1 MNYYKNYTKE
11 YIYYMGAIQ
20 NSITAALGAITGAA
34 VAGKHMKDIKAKEE
48 EQGLLAKEQYHE
60 AAADIKG
67 LQEQLSSKKNEWG
80 EAEGDLAILN
90 AKRTG
95 GKGNT
100 KAALDEK
107 KKAKMSEIDAAK
119 RAFEELSDR
128 IEAKKAMKQR
138 AEIMMSKANKWGGIK

>member
-1 MNYYKNYTKE
+1 
-11 YIYYMGAIQ
+11 MGAINQ
-20 NSITAALGAITGAA
+20 AFNQAAGSVAAAAA
-34 VAGKHMKDIKAKEE
+34 VIKGAKE
-48 EQGLLAKEQYHE
+48 QDMSQALLGKEQYHE
-60 AAADIKG
+60 ADADIKD
-67 LQEQLSSKKNEWG
+67 LQEQLTGKKNEWG
-80 EAEGDLAILN
+80 NAESDLAILN

-128 IEAKKAMKQR
+128 IEAKQAMKQR
-138 AEIMMSKANKWGGIK
+138 AEIMMSKANKWGGIR

>member
-1 MNYYKNYTKE
+1 
-11 YIYYMGAIQ
+11 MGAINQ
-20 NSITAALGAITGAA
+20 AFNQAAGSVAA
-34 VAGKHMKDIKAKEE
+34 AATLIKGAKEKDMS
-48 EQGLLAKEQYHE
+48 QALLGKEQSYE
-60 AAADIKG
+60 ADAAIKD
-67 LQEQLSSKKNEWG
+67 LQEQLSGKKNEWG
-80 EAEGDLAILN
+80 EAESDLAILN

-107 KKAKMSEIDAAK
+107 KKAKMSEIEAAK

-138 AEIMMSKANKWGGIK
+138 AEIMMDKANKWGGVR

>member
-1 MNYYKNYTKE
+1 
-11 YIYYMGAIQ
+11 MGAINQ
-20 NSITAALGAITGAA
+20 AFNQAAGSVAA
-34 VAGKHMKDIKAKEE
+34 AATLIKGK
-48 EQGLLAKEQYHE
+48 KEQDMSQALLGKEQSKE
-60 AAADIKG
+60 AEAELKN
-67 LQEQLSSKKNEWG
+67 LQPQLSEAKNKWG

-107 KKAKMSEIDAAK
+107 KRNKMTEIDAAK

-128 IEAKKAMKQR
+128 IEAKQAMRQR

>member
-1 MNYYKNYTKE
+1 
-11 YIYYMGAIQ
+11 MGAINQ
-20 NSITAALGAITGAA
+20 AFNQAAGSLAA
-34 VAGKHMKDIKAKEE
+34 AATVIK
-48 EQGLLAKEQYHE
+48 GAKEQDMSQALLGKEQFYE
-60 AAADIKG
+60 ADAAIKD
-67 LQEQLSSKKNEWG
+67 LQEQANVKKNEWG
-80 EAEGDLAILN
+80 EAEGDLTILN

-107 KKAKMSEIDAAK
+107 KMAKMSEIDAAK

-138 AEIMMSKANKWGGIK
+138 AELMMSKANKWGGIK

>member
-1 MNYYKNYTKE
+1 
-11 YIYYMGAIQ
+11 MGAINNAFNQ
-20 NSITAALGAITGAA
+20 AVGSVAAAAAL
-34 VAGKHMKDIKAKEE
+34 VKGKKE
-48 EQGLLAKEQYHE
+48 QDMSQALLGKEQYSE
-60 AAADIKG
+60 ANADIKN
-67 LQEQLSSKKNEWG
+67 LQYVLTGEKNKWG

-107 KKAKMSEIDAAK
+107 KKAKMTEIDAAK

-138 AEIMMSKANKWGGIK
+138 AEIMMNKANKWGGIK

>member
-1 MNYYKNYTKE
+1 
-11 YIYYMGAIQ
+11 MGAI
-20 NSITAALGAITGAA
+20 NSAFNQAAGA
-34 VAGKHMKDIKAKEE
+34 VAGAAALVK
-48 EQGLLAKEQYHE
+48 GAKEQDMSQALLGKEQSKE
-60 AAADIKG
+60 ADADIKN
-67 LQEQLSSKKNEWG
+67 LQNSLTEAKNKWG

-107 KKAKMSEIDAAK
+107 KKAKMTEIDAAK

-138 AEIMMSKANKWGGIK
+138 AEIMMNKANKWGGIK

>member
-1 MNYYKNYTKE
+1 
-11 YIYYMGAIQ
+11 MGVI
-20 NSITAALGAITGAA
+20 NSAFNQAAGSVAAAAA
-34 VAGKHMKDIKAKEE
+34 VIKGAKE
-48 EQGLLAKEQYHE
+48 QDMSQALLGKEQYHE
-60 AAADIKG
+60 ADASIKD
-67 LQEQLSSKKNEWG
+67 LQEQLTNKKNEWG
-80 EAEGDLAILN
+80 EAEGDLTILN

-128 IEAKKAMKQR
+128 IEAKQAMKKR
-138 AEIMMSKANKWGGIK
+138 AELMMDKASKWGGIR

>member
-1 MNYYKNYTKE
+1 
-11 YIYYMGAIQ
+11 MGAI
-20 NSITAALGAITGAA
+20 NSAFNQAAGA
-34 VAGKHMKDIKAKEE
+34 VAGAAALVK
-48 EQGLLAKEQYHE
+48 GAKEQDMSQALLGKEQSKE
-60 AAADIKG
+60 ADAELKN
-67 LQEQLSSKKNEWG
+67 LQPQLSEAKNKWG

-138 AEIMMSKANKWGGIK
+138 AEIMMSKANKWGGIR